1 MASTPEVNVEAL
13 SRLMQL
19 ESAARRAQS
28 EKALEF
34 LIVNETKQILP
45 YQQGVLLHNRRNG
58 LRVSSASN
66 IAVVEEQAPFIAW
79 LEKVL
84 KHLDLAD
91 ENSTM
96 RPLDASMVD
105 EELRAQWA
113 DYALPF
119 ALWCP
124 LFAPNKTL
132 LGGLWLMRDK
142 PWLEKDLT
150 ICTRIN
156 ETYAHAWGA
165 LTQNGALKPRR
176 VRHRAWW
183 VAAVLLLV
191 MAIPVRL
198 STLAP
203 AEITATDPVI
213 VTSPIDGVVEEIPLQ
228 PNTMVADGD
237 TVVRFDDT
245 TLKNNFLLA
254 ERALAVAEAAFQQ
267 ASQGAFAD
275 KRDKAKLAILKAE
288 YELRLSERDY
298 AAELLEK
305 TEIKAV
311 DHGIL
316 LFTDVAEWVGKPV
329 TVGERIME
337 IADPDHV
344 ELKIF
349 LAVEDAIVFDEQIPI
364 DIFLDHQP
372 LDSVEAKITNAN
384 YQAEQTPAGIL
395 AFRITAEFTGGTA
408 QFRIGQQGTAKI
420 YGERVPL
427 AYFLFRRPL
436 SALRQALGF

>member
-1 MASTPEVNVEAL
+1 MASTPEVNLEAL
-13 SRLMQL
+13 SRLIQL

-34 LIVNETKQILP
+34 LIVNDTKQLVE
-45 YQQGVLLHNRRNG
+45 YQQAILLHNQRNG
-58 LRVSSASN
+58 MRVSSVSN
-66 IAVVEEQAPFIAW
+66 IAVIEEQAPFVAW

-84 KHLDLAD
+84 KSLGVATDNTA
-91 ENSTM
+91 M
-96 RPLDASMVD
+96 RTIDASMVN
-105 EELRAQWA
+105 EELSKQWS

-124 LFAPNKTL
+124 FFAPNKTL

-142 PWLEKDLT
+142 PWQEKDLT
-150 ICTRIN
+150 ICSRIN

-176 VRHRAWW
+176 SQRRWW
-183 VAAVLLLV
+183 WILGILTLVLAV
-191 MAIPVRL
+191 PVRL

-203 AEITATDPVI
+203 AEITATAPKI
-213 VTSPIDGVVEEIPLQ
+213 VSAPIDGVIDAIPFP
-228 PNTMVADGD
+228 PNTMVAAGD
-237 TVVRFDDT
+237 MLVRFDDT
-245 TLKNNFLLA
+245 TLRNNLLLA
-254 ERALAVAEAAFQQ
+254 ERALAVAQASYQQ

-275 KRDKAKLAILKAE
+275 QRDKAKLAVLQAE

-305 TEIKAV
+305 TVIDAT
-311 DHGIL
+311 DNGLL
-316 LFTDVAEWVGKPV
+316 LFTDAADWVGKPV

-349 LAVEDAIVFDEQIPI
+349 LPVDDAIVFDDELSI

-372 LDSVEAKITNAN
+372 LNSVEAKITNAN

-395 AFRITAEFTGGTA
+395 AFRITAKFVGGTT
-408 QFRIGQQGTAKI
+408 QFRIGQQGTAKL

-436 SALRQALGF
+436 SALRQAVGI